1 MEEIVYHQSE
11 PLYIRLRNILKD
23 YPTSTLIKEI
33 LQNADDAGATEVTFI
48 LDSKTYG
55 KEKLFKK
62 KMSSLQGP
70 SLMCFNNSIFK
81 EKDYKSLR
89 KLGDSEKKEEEE
101 TTGRFGIGFN
111 R

>member
-1 MEEIVYHQSE
+1 
-11 PLYIRLRNILKD
+11 
-23 YPTSTLIKEI
+23 
-33 LQNADDAGATEVTFI
+33 
-48 LDSKTYG
+48 
-55 KEKLFKK
+55 
-62 KMSSLQGP
+62 MSAIQGP